1 MAIDSVGLC
10 PRPPLKQLANTY
22 FYHFYKNF
30 NIKISRLE
38 ISSNVMCNN
47 KSIFLEIDDEAQQA
61 PPHAS
66 LSRFGCRRRRAAT
79 QWVLLLLYYGLAL
92 SEQSDMRAGN
102 IGCTVV

>member
-10 PRPPLKQLANTY
+10 PRPPLTQLANTY
-22 FYHFYKNF
+22 FYHFYKNS
-30 NIKISRLE
+30 NMKISRLE

-66 LSRFGCRRRRAAT
+66 LSRFGCR
-79 QWVLLLLYYGLAL
+79 
-92 SEQSDMRAGN
+92 SAGQPLN
-102 IGCTVV
+102 GCCFSYIMVWPYPNKVI